1 MATVRASAPFWRVH
15 VFGTNGAAEAR
26 DEDTLR
32 VALIGKPARE
42 ETFARVD
49 SLRAT
54 CEAFAEAVEHGTPFV
69 MTPAELVDVT
79 AAFEAVIA
87 SLATG
92 VPVTVPA

>member
-1 MATVRASAPFWRVH
+1 

-26 DEDTLR
+26 DENTLR
-32 VALIGKPARE
+32 VALIGRPSRE

-49 SLRAT
+49 SLRAA
-54 CEAFAEAVEHGTPFV
+54 CEAFAEAVEHGRPFE

-87 SLATG
+87 SLAAG